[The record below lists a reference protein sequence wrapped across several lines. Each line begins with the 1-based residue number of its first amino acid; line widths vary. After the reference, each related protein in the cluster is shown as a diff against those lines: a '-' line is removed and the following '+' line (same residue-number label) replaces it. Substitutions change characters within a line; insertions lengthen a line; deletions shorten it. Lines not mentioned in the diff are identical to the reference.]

1 MTEPTEESSGRSAHN
16 QSVMRAVALIRC
28 FVDSS
33 DGVTLSELARRTSTH
48 VSTAH
53 RILQTLVAGGIL
65 RRDPGTELYLPGPVL
80 LALAGA
86 TFSAAGLG
94 PVADV
99 LETVSQQTGES
110 ASIGIRDGDCVVVL
124 LSAESPQQLRFG
136 HVAGA
141 RLPIHASAMGRA
153 LLAFGPEPIDGAVR
167 SLGLLEPPTPRTP
180 TAAAELE
187 GALLEIALNR
197 FAVADEAQHV
207 GVRSIGVPVAR
218 PGSPAQAAL
227 SVQGPA
233 TRLTPD
239 RYAEIAAILEQ
250 AADLVAT
257 LPSLDRMAFPP
268 A

>member
-1 MTEPTEESSGRSAHN
+1 MTEPTEESPNRTSHN

-65 RRDPGTELYLPGPVL
+65 RRDRGTELYLPGPVL

-86 TFSAAGLG
+86 TFSSAGLG

-99 LETVSQQTGES
+99 LDTVSQQTGES
-110 ASIGIRDGDCVVVL
+110 ASIGIRDGNCVVVL

-141 RLPIHASAMGRA
+141 RLPIHSSAMGRA
-153 LLAFGPEPIDGAVR
+153 LLAFGGEPIDRVVHD
-167 SLGLLEPPTPRTP
+167 LGVLEPLTSRTP
-180 TAAAELE
+180 TAPAELE
-187 GALLEIALNR
+187 RALLEIAVHR
-197 FAVADEAQHV
+197 FAVVDEEQHV
-207 GVRSIGVPVAR
+207 GVKSLGVPVAR
-218 PGSPAQAAL
+218 RGSPAQAAL

-239 RYAEIAAILEQ
+239 RYPEIVAVLER
-250 AADLVAT
+250 AADLVVT
-257 LPSLDRMAFPP
+257 LPSLDRLALPP
-268 A
+268 T